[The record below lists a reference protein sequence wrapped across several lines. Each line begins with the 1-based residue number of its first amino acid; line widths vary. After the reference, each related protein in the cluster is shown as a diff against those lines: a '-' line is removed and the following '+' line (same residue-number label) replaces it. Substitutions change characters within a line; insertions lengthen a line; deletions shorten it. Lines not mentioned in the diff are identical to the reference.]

1 MDFRHLLSD
10 DSLRNEFFDRIDE
23 IAASA
28 GSEGGLEG
36 LEGLE
41 GGVDPGAVVAAADSM
56 AEGRWDS
63 SDPGLEAI
71 IRRFTRPVYLIR
83 DGTFVPPQDNSPDSR
98 RIAAY
103 LEAARPRLNQVI
115 PSVGR
120 IDLRN
125 HRLAWVGSGWVV
137 APRIVVTNRHVAE
150 AFARPS
156 GPGFVF
162 RENDDR
168 RHVAAYLDWRQEYR
182 QPDESRFRVEGI
194 LWIEPDGSP
203 DIALLLIAARGED
216 GETPPDPIRLLTS
229 EEIKEIGLGSWV
241 GVIGY
246 PAHSDF
252 YDREDQ
258 QRIFDGI
265 YGCKR
270 LAPGK
275 VTALVGDSRLY
286 HDATTLTGSSGSAV
300 VDLASGKA
308 IGLHFEGVVGDHNT
322 AVLAP
327 RIASVI
333 SAHVVGP

>member
-1 MDFRHLLSD
+1 MDFRQLLSD
-10 DSLRNEFFDRIDE
+10 DALRDEFLDRIDE

-28 GSEGGLEG
+28 ESEGG

-41 GGVDPGAVVAAADSM
+41 GGVDPSAVEAAAESM

-83 DGTFVPPQDNSPDSR
+83 GGTFLPPQDNSPDSHQ
-98 RIAAY
+98 IAAY
-103 LEAARPRLNQVI
+103 LEAARSQLNQVI
-115 PSVGR
+115 PSIGR

-125 HRLAWVGSGWVV
+125 HHLAWVGTGWVV

-150 AFARPS
+150 AFARAS
-156 GPGFVF
+156 GPGFAF
-162 RENDDR
+162 RENDDGR
-168 RHVAAYLDWRQEYR
+168 RVAAYLDWRQEY
-182 QPDESRFRVEGI
+182 QEPDESRFRVEDI
-194 LWIEPDGSP
+194 LWIEPDGSL
-203 DIALLLIAARGED
+203 DIALLLISARGED
-216 GETPPDPIRLLTS
+216 GETPPDPVGLLTDQ
-229 EEIKEIGLGSWV
+229 EIRQLGLGSWV

-252 YDREDQ
+252 YDRDDQ

-265 YGCKR
+265 YSCKR
-270 LAPGK
+270 IAPGQ
-275 VTALVGDSRLY
+275 VTALVGDTRLY

-327 RIASVI
+327 QV
-333 SAHVVGP
+333 AHVVGMHALGP